1 MTVLNPPFSGRWML
15 FNPPNTSE
23 AHYHFVKL
31 NKMGRIYSPF
41 SNLNHM
47 FLKCSAFKF
56 ESYGQELFAPEKLEI
71 LEVESGKAQKP
82 SFNLFFDLVAK
93 PKPSSLDKNDWGNYL
108 LAKLS
113 SGKVIAIKHLQK
125 LPSCKAGD
133 VLESGDSMG
142 IVGASGSLSVPGLG
156 LSVFM
161 DETLSRA
168 DKIAF
173 ANVTDKEGKEHSLF
187 YPTQSKSFGKIES

>member
-1 MTVLNPPFSGRWML
+1 ML
-15 FNPPNTSE
+15 FNPPSTSE

-56 ESYGQELFAPEKLEI
+56 ESYGQDLVAPERMEV
-71 LEVESGKAQKP
+71 LEVVSGKAQKP

-93 PKPSSLDKNDWGNYL
+93 PKPSSMDKNDWGNYL

-113 SGKVIAIKHLQK
+113 SGKVLALKHLQEV
-125 LPSCKAGD
+125 PDCKAGD
-133 VLESGDSMG
+133 VMETGSSLGK
-142 IVGASGSLSVPGLG
+142 VGSSGSLSVPGLG
-156 LSVFM
+156 LSVFS
-161 DETLSRA
+161 DETLSKP